1 LTRIAASS
9 IGVSL
14 AVLGLKAAAW
24 WVSGSAALF
33 SDALES
39 IVNVATAVM
48 AFAALSLA
56 AKPADDNHPYGHHK
70 VEFFAAVAEGGL
82 IIAAAVTILQHAWVT
97 WLNPAP
103 VSAPARAIGISIVA
117 TLINA
122 FWGAILW
129 RAGRQLRSPTLDAE
143 ARHLFSDVFT
153 SVVLAIGVAL
163 VAWTGIT
170 RLDPA
175 LAAAAAVA
183 VLCSGYVVMRDS
195 VGGLMDEAPAPETVE
210 RIRALVERFAEGS
223 LEVHDLRTRH
233 AGSMTFLEFHLVVP
247 GTMTVAA
254 AHVICDRIEEG
265 LRAEMVG
272 VRTTIHVEPEG
283 KAKHHGVLVL

>member
-1 LTRIAASS
+1 MTRIAAIS
-9 IGVSL
+9 IGVSM

-24 WVSGSAALF
+24 WLSSSAALF

-39 IVNVATAVM
+39 VVNVATAVM

-82 IIAAAVTILQHAWVT
+82 IIAASVTILQHAWVT
-97 WLNPAP
+97 WLNPIQ
-103 VSAPARAIGISIVA
+103 VKAPAQAIGVSLVA
-117 TLINA
+117 TFINA
-122 FWGAILW
+122 VWAVVLLKT
-129 RAGRQLRSPTLDAE
+129 GRKFRSPSLSAE
-143 ARHLFSDVFT
+143 ARHLFGDVLT
-153 SVVLAIGVAL
+153 STVLALGVGV
-163 VAWTGIT
+163 VAWTDIT

-175 LAAAAAVA
+175 LAAAASIA
-183 VLCSGYVVMRDS
+183 VLCSGYVVVRDS
-195 VGGLMDEAPAPETVE
+195 IGGLMDEAPGPEIVE
-210 RIRALVERFAEGS
+210 KIRRLVQQYAEGA

-247 GTMTVAA
+247 GNMTVAA

-265 LRAEMVG
+265 IRAEMAG

>member
-1 LTRIAASS
+1 LTRIAASN
-9 IGVSL
+9 IAVSM

-24 WVSGSAALF
+24 WLSGSAALF

-56 AKPADDNHPYGHHK
+56 AKPADDNHPFGHHK
-70 VEFFAAVAEGGL
+70 IEFFAAVAEGGL
-82 IIAAAVTILQHAWVT
+82 IIAASVTILQHAWVV
-97 WLNPAP
+97 WLHPGPVREPAHAIA
-103 VSAPARAIGISIVA
+103 VSLFA
-117 TLINA
+117 TLVNA
-122 FWGAILW
+122 VWGGILW
-129 RAGRQLRSPTLDAE
+129 RTGRQVRSPALKAD
-143 ARHLFSDVFT
+143 ARHLFGDVFT
-153 SVVLAIGVAL
+153 SIVLAIGVAL

-175 LAAAAAVA
+175 LAAAAAIA
-183 VLCSGYVVMRDS
+183 VLCSGYVVVRDS
-195 VGGLMDEAPAPETVE
+195 IGGLMDEAPGPEIVE
-210 RIRALVERFAEGS
+210 KIRCLVEQYAEGA

-247 GTMTVAA
+247 GAMTVAA
-254 AHVICDRIEEG
+254 AHIICDRIEEG
-265 LRAEMVG
+265 LRSEMQG

-283 KAKHHGVLVL
+283 KAKHLGVLAL